1 MTSKRIVPKKLREI
15 DLAKYGGEG
24 TLTIRPKTSL
34 IESKIISHMA
44 GLAREMGVE
53 LTSDNREE
61 LETLLGHDIT
71 ILLMKLCIVVPEGE
85 PEITEEELLDYPDE
99 LLVEISEIITESA
112 EFPLEQSPGEEVKK
126 E

>member
-1 MTSKRIVPKKLREI
+1 MTSKRFVPKKLREI

-24 TLTIRPKTSL
+24 ILSIRPKTSL

-44 GLAREMGVE
+44 GLAREIGVE
-53 LTSDNREE
+53 LTPDNREE
-61 LETLLGHDIT
+61 LETFLSHDIT

-85 PEITEEELLDYPDE
+85 PEITEEELLGYPDE
-99 LLVEISEIITESA
+99 LLIEISEIITESA
-112 EFPLEQSPGEEVKK
+112 EFPLEQSPGEDVKK